1 MADVHVSGHA
11 RREELRLMF
20 TLTKPKFFIPVHGE
34 AKQLYQ
40 HADLARQ
47 MGVPEENMVVPE
59 IGGIIELN
67 RSGIKLNGAVHSGS
81 IMIDGSSVGEIGDAV
96 LKDRRQLSEDGL
108 FTVVIPLNKKTGGLI
123 GQPEVISS
131 GFVYIKSSEE
141 LIADTKNLVKSLAS
155 QFASAN
161 RSEWSG
167 IKNNIRA
174 ALKNELINKTK
185 RTPIILP
192 IIIEIDI

>member
-1 MADVHVSGHA
+1 M
-11 RREELRLMF
+11 
-20 TLTKPKFFIPVHGE
+20 
-34 AKQLYQ
+34 
-40 HADLARQ
+40 
-47 MGVPEENMVVPE
+47 
-59 IGGIIELN
+59 
-67 RSGIKLNGAVHSGS
+67 
-81 IMIDGSSVGEIGDAV
+81 
-96 LKDRRQLSEDGL
+96 
-108 FTVVIPLNKKTGGLI
+108 
-123 GQPEVISS
+123 
-131 GFVYIKSSEE
+131 YIKSSEE

-174 ALKNELINKTK
+174 ALKNELYNKTK